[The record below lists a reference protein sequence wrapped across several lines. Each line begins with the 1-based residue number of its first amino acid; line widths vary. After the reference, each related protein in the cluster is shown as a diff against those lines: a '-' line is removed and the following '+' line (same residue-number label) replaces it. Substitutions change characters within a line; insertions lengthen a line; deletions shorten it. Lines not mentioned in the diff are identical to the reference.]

1 MLSTKKKSCK
11 FSIFILRKFFSS
23 TKYNSHNKDK
33 RLNDFFRLPKHDISQ
48 HNLNDTNLA
57 REVNFKMSAL
67 NSYKTKTEDM
77 KLDKQDLINR
87 QAKIAEEANKSHL
100 VDFFSNSTD
109 QETIKM
115 SQNLIEKL
123 RLKKEFTFQQ
133 EYKKK

>member
-1 MLSTKKKSCK
+1 MFSTKKKSCK
-11 FSIFILRKFFSS
+11 FYIFILRKFFSS
-23 TKYNSHNKDK
+23 TKSHNKDK

-48 HNLNDTNLA
+48 QNLNDTNLA
-57 REVNFKMSAL
+57 REVNVKMSAL
-67 NSYKTKTEDM
+67 NSYKTEDM

-133 EYKKK
+133 EYKQK